1 MPVRS
6 IRKVLV
12 ANRGEIAVRVMR
24 TCRDLGIA
32 TVAIYPPNDRTS
44 LHVRYATEA
53 YPLEVPSED
62 RAGYLD
68 VKQIIA
74 IAQRAKADALH
85 PGYGFLSE
93 NPALPRACEQA
104 GITFIGPSA
113 DVMET
118 MSSKTQARHA
128 MQQAGVPIVPGL
140 QNAAGSEQEALTCA
154 KKIGFPVMLKAA
166 LGGGGKGIR
175 KVENAAEFSS
185 AWQATRSEAK
195 TSFGDDTVY
204 VEKFL
209 DKPRHIEVQ
218 VFGDTHGLV
227 RALPERECSV
237 QRRHQKVLE
246 ESPSPFVTD
255 GLRVQMANV
264 ACQAARAMGYVGAG
278 TIEFLVDAK
287 RNFYFM
293 EMNTRLQV
301 EHPVTEMV
309 TGLDLVK
316 LQIDIAQGAS
326 LAQLL
331 PAKPLQARGWAM
343 EARVCAE
350 DPAQGFLPSPGPIHH
365 VRQPGGPFVRT
376 DTAVYAGWEITLDYD
391 PLIAKV
397 IAWGA
402 DRASAL
408 AHLDR
413 ALAEFTIKG
422 CKTNTMFLRQ
432 VLHFASYRSGNYDTS
447 IVQQLLEQSP
457 TWCCDEHRKV
467 ALLGA
472 AVLNFEREKQSQA
485 QVPSAKNNHHGQN
498 TWRTWVTA

>member
-1 MPVRS
+1 MPVRP

-32 TVAIYPPNDRTS
+32 AVAVYSPSDRAS

-53 YPLEVPSED
+53 YPLRGPSE
-62 RAGYLD
+62 RAGYLH
-68 VKQIIA
+68 VEQIVA
-74 IAQRAKADALH
+74 IARRSGADALH

-93 NPALPRACEQA
+93 NPALPRACQQQ
-104 GITFIGPSA
+104 GVTFIGPCA
-113 DVMET
+113 EVMET
-118 MSSKTQARHA
+118 MSSKTQARHT
-128 MQQAGVPIVPGL
+128 MQQAGVPVVPGL
-140 QNAAGSEQEALTCA
+140 QHAAGSEQEALSCA
-154 KKIGFPVMLKAA
+154 RKIGFPVMLKAA
-166 LGGGGKGIR
+166 LGGGGKGMR
-175 KVENAAEFSS
+175 KVDDQAAFSS
-185 AWQATRSEAK
+185 AWQATRGEAK
-195 TSFGDDTVY
+195 LSFGDDTVY

-218 VFGDTHGLV
+218 VFGDTHGRV
-227 RALPERECSV
+227 RAFPERECSV

-255 GLRVQMANV
+255 ELRSRMATV
-264 ACQAARAMGYVGAG
+264 ACQAAAAVGYVGAG
-278 TIEFLVDAK
+278 TIEFLVDAN

-301 EHPVTEMV
+301 EHPITEMV

-316 LQIDIAQGAS
+316 LQIDIAQGAR
-326 LAQLL
+326 LDQLL

-376 DTAVYAGWEITLDYD
+376 DTAVYAGWEITPDYD

-402 DRASAL
+402 DRASTL

-432 VLHFASYRSGNYDTS
+432 VLHFQDYRGGDYDTG
-447 IVQQLLEQSP
+447 IVQRLLNQSP
-457 TWCCDEHRKV
+457 VWQGHEHRKM

-472 AVLNFEREKQSQA
+472 AVLNFERERQSQA
-485 QVPSAKNNHHGQN
+485 RVSPTETSADGHNA
-498 TWRTWVTA
+498 WRSWVTAS